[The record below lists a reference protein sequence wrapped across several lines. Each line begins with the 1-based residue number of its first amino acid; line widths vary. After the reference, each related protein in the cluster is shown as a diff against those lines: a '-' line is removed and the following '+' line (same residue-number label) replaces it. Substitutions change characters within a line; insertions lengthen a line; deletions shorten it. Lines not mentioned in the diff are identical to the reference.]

1 MEKKFNLDNFTKL
14 ELFQAKGGANSV
26 RCVSINRKGYSIRI
40 SSLLAKE
47 LEGSIVANDRVDVY
61 ANGSVLAIVKSPVGC
76 LHVRAASGGAKSLC
90 IGSQSAYLA
99 LARARPASFKNET
112 RFKAWVEDGVLL
124 VDMAQPVD
132 RKPDEEGDEL
142 ECPA

>member
-1 MEKKFNLDNFTKL
+1 MKKNFNLEDFTKL
-14 ELFQAKGGANSV
+14 ELFQAKGGARAI
-26 RCVSINRKGYSIRI
+26 RCVSLTRKGYHIRI
-40 SSLLAKE
+40 SSLLTKE
-47 LEGSIVANDRVDVY
+47 LKGSIGVNDRVDVY

-76 LHVRAASGGAKSLC
+76 LHIRAASGAKSLC

-99 LARARPASFKNET
+99 FTRARPISLKDKT

-124 VDMAQPVD
+124 VDMSQPVD
-132 RKPDEEGDEL
+132 EEAIEEGDEL

>member
-1 MEKKFNLDNFTKL
+1 MKKNFNLEDFTKL
-14 ELFQAKGGANSV
+14 ELFQAKGGTKAI
-26 RCVSINRKGYSIRI
+26 RCVSINRRGYSIRV
-40 SSLLAKE
+40 SSLLSRE
-47 LEGSIVANDRVDVY
+47 LKGSIEANDRVDVY

-76 LHVRAASGGAKSLC
+76 LHIRAASGAAESLC

-99 LARARPASFKNET
+99 FTRARPTSLKDET

-124 VDMAQPVD
+124 VDMSQPYRSD
-132 RKPDEEGDEL
+132 IGEGDEM